1 MEAQRAEGGDVT
13 PYIPIRG
20 IDQSP
25 PLLANR
31 GAPLGN
37 RGLNA
42 IRATCRLIVG
52 RRSEVDEA

>member
-1 MEAQRAEGGDVT
+1 VT